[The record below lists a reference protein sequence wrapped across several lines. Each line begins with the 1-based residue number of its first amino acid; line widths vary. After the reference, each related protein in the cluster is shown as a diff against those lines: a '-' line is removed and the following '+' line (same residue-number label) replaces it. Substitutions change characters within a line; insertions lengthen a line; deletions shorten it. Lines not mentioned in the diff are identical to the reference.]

1 MLLESLLL
9 DLNTSTKDPKGGER
23 ERDREILCE
32 SARQRQQRPK
42 PTAQGKVGVHRKGK
56 AGRRNDN

>member
-9 DLNTSTKDPKGGER
+9 DLNTSTKDPKGGKR

-32 SARQRQQRPK
+32 SARQGQQQAQTHSTGQGWSAQERQGWK
-42 PTAQGKVGVHRKGK
+42 KK
-56 AGRRNDN
+56 